1 MTQDNGFKPTM
12 TQEIKGRRTRSTFV
26 AKGTKERAY
35 LIVTGEASTNRR
47 VLKEIEWVRT
57 GGGDFDTVAWT
68 ARMLANEF

>member
-1 MTQDNGFKPTM
+1 MTQDNGFRPTM
-12 TQEIKGRRTRSTFV
+12 TQEIRGMKTGSVFI

-47 VLKEIEWVRT
+47 VLKEIELVRT

>member
-1 MTQDNGFKPTM
+1 MTQDTGFRPTM
-12 TQEIKGRRTRSTFV
+12 TQEIRGMKTGSVFI

-47 VLKEIEWVRT
+47 VLKEIERVRT

>member
-1 MTQDNGFKPTM
+1 MTQDNGFRPTM
-12 TQEIKGRRTRSTFV
+12 TQEIRGMKTGSVFI

-47 VLKEIEWVRT
+47 VLKEIERVRT